1 EEKPSSRRA
10 AAGKDTP
17 EHEDEKS
24 AEHKDDD
31 GADVTSQKWAR
42 ADEIRAKK
50 ASIAQHGERAKE
62 KELTPEE
69 RIELRRSERA
79 KIVGRPLQQVALH
92 ILTKMNLVPDHVE
105 TRSLYTEM
113 TGNTPC
119 GELRMFVDL
128 FPLSYG
134 GVPPPID
141 ISRREPEKYQLRVA
155 LFNVT
160 GAIPVKRSFGVPTSD
175 LYVKVFVNG
184 ADKQQKSDVHF
195 R

>member
-1 EEKPSSRRA
+1 MACYCRPEQA
-10 AAGKDTP
+10 VHCAGRVAVEGSANSYVDP
-17 EHEDEKS
+17 ER
-24 AEHKDDD
+24 DDG
-31 GADVTSQKWAR
+31 GADVSSQKWAK

-62 KELTPEE
+62 K
-69 RIELRRSERA
+69 I
-79 KIVGRPLQQVALH
+79 
-92 ILTKMNLVPDHVE
+92 NLVPDHVE

-141 ISRREPEKYQLRVA
+141 IGRREPEKYQLRVA

-184 ADKQQKSDVHF
+184 SERQQKSDVHF